1 MKYITTIL
9 CFFSIKKLKLILFIL
24 LTCGFLFSS
33 TVYASN
39 ESVHL
44 VDWGS
49 DEGIHRLERSQA
61 KTDFFKLANQFESQ
75 RNRIF
80 CGPTST
86 VIVLN
91 ALRVRKK
98 EVELPV
104 DKSSIPAEY
113 LSYLTKGFN
122 PFFQKYTQNNIFL
135 KSPKPKAEVLGK
147 TVVIHNKKVKDFGY
161 QLSQL
166 AELLK
171 AYDLN
176 VQMKKVTNKSEEN
189 SIKLEIVKNLKIKD
203 NYVIV
208 NYKRTS
214 LGQVGGGHFSP
225 LGAYDEES
233 DSFLLMD
240 VNPNLANWVWVK
252 STDLINAMRE
262 DRGYLLISEGEKMLK
277 LIKASN

>member
-1 MKYITTIL
+1 MKNINAIL
-9 CFFSIKKLKLILFIL
+9 SFVFVKKLRLFLVILSTF
-24 LTCGFLFSS
+24 GFLFSA
-33 TVYASN
+33 TVYASKD
-39 ESVHL
+39 SVTL

-49 DEGIHRLERSQA
+49 DEGVHRLERSQA
-61 KTDFFKLANQFESQ
+61 KADFFKLANQFESQ
-75 RNRIF
+75 RNRIY

-91 ALRVRKK
+91 ALRVGKK
-98 EVELPV
+98 EVKLPI
-104 DKSSIPAEY
+104 DKSSISAEY
-113 LSYLTKGFN
+113 LSYLTKGFD

-147 TVVIHNKKVKDFGY
+147 TVMIQNKKVKDFGY

-171 AYDLN
+171 TYDLN
-176 VQMKKVTNKSEEN
+176 VQMRIVNSISEEN
-189 SIKLEIVKNLKIKD
+189 TIKLELVKNLKTKD
-203 NYVIV
+203 DYVIV

-240 VNPNLANWVWVK
+240 VNPNLANWVWVN

-262 DRGYLLISEGEKMLK
+262 NRGYLLVSEGEKVLK
-277 LIKASN
+277 LINSTK